1 MGRLSNLA
9 LAVLVAGCASVLE
22 PPERDEDRPLQTDRL
37 TYEIRRENDELRAE
51 IPFTYTNRTG
61 NTVFVVNC
69 QGYAPPVLE
78 KLVDGEWQ
86 LAWAAVTMS
95 CLSPPI
101 VIEPG
106 ETYKETL
113 VVYAA
118 EPGTRKAPTFE
129 VAEIEGIYRLVWHGL
144 VHDYDQNRADFGEPL
159 PLEERT
165 SNSFVLRED

>member
-1 MGRLSNLA
+1 RGHWTGQRTTGRHEMGRLSNLA

-61 NTVFVVNC
+61 KTVFVVNC

-78 KLVDGEWQ
+78 RLVGGEWRP
-86 LAWAAVTMS
+86 AWAAVTMS

-129 VAEIEGIYRLVWHGL
+129 VAEIEGIYRLVWH
-144 VHDYDQNRADFGEPL
+144 
-159 PLEERT
+159 
-165 SNSFVLRED
+165 

>member
-61 NTVFVVNC
+61 KTVFVELP
-69 QGYAPPVLE
+69 GTPAGSR

-144 VHDYDQNRADFGEPL
+144 VHDYDQNRANFGDPL

-165 SNSFVLRED
+165 SNAFVLRED